1 MVNPSNRIEERAAH
15 YSFNVESVLYNQLP
29 MELQTLWKQ
38 EIEQAYRAGATDML
52 EKPTGGGLLH
62 VCCKSSARGRRDA
75 IDDVTKHIGE
85 YITSTLPY
93 GKSFCKKLIDEI
105 QKFRELK

>member
-75 IDDVTKHIGE
+75 IDDAIKVIRDYALQGVNGGFCN
-85 YITSTLPY
+85 TLMR
-93 GKSFCKKLIDEI
+93 EI
-105 QKFRELK
+105 EKYRELK